1 MDAGES
7 AGVQMPFGCR
17 MGICQSCVIGLV
29 EGHVRDLRTG
39 AEHNREPGA
48 NMHFRRFRRLRVG
61 HLDVTPLVT
70 YGGVGYA
77 SVGKRL
83 QKGRIMA
90 ITDVEEFAHLT
101 EADIES
107 LGVELDAIRQDFE
120 DARGERDSR
129 YIHRTIAAQRA
140 LEAAGRV
147 LLAARSR
154 RSAWWAG
161 AVTLGVAKIVENME
175 IGHNVMHGQWDW
187 MNDPEIHSSTWE
199 WDMSGASKHWR
210 FTHNFVHHKYTNILG
225 MDDDVGYGMLR
236 VTRDQRW
243 KRFNLGNVLFNTILA
258 LGFEWGVGLQHLEL
272 GKVFKGRDDRAATL
286 RRVREFGV
294 KAGHQIGKDYI
305 AYPALTSL
313 SPGATYRSTLTANA
327 VANVIRNVWSN
338 AVIFCGH
345 FPDGAEKFTKTDMVG
360 ETKGQW
366 YLRQM
371 LGSANF
377 DAGPTLAFMSG
388 NLCYQIEHHLYPDL
402 PSNRLSEIAV
412 RVRAVCDKYDLPYT
426 TGSFLLQYGKAW
438 RTIAKLSLPN
448 KYLRDTAH
456 NAPETRSERMFT
468 ELEPGFART
477 DPATGR
483 RRGLKPGVSTV
494 RQWRRAHRAAKRLD
508 LTA

>member
-1 MDAGES
+1 
-7 AGVQMPFGCR
+7 
-17 MGICQSCVIGLV
+17 
-29 EGHVRDLRTG
+29 
-39 AEHNREPGA
+39 
-48 NMHFRRFRRLRVG
+48 
-61 HLDVTPLVT
+61 
-70 YGGVGYA
+70 
-77 SVGKRL
+77 
-83 QKGRIMA
+83 MA

-101 EADIES
+101 DADIES

-147 LLAARSR
+147 MLAASSR

-161 AVTLGVAKIVENME
+161 TVTLGVAKIVENME

-187 MNDPEIHSSTWE
+187 MNDPEIHSTTWE

-210 FTHNFVHHKYTNILG
+210 YTHNFMHHKYTNILG

-243 KRFNLGNVLFNTILA
+243 KPFNLGNVLFNTILA

-272 GKVFKGRDDRAATL
+272 GKMSKGRDDRGAT
-286 RRVREFGV
+286 RVRMREFAA
-294 KAGHQIGKDYI
+294 KAGRQVVKDYA
-305 AYPALTSL
+305 AYPAVTSL
-313 SPGATYRSTLTANA
+313 SPAATYRSTLTANA
-327 VANVIRNVWSN
+327 MANVIRNVWSN

-360 ETKGQW
+360 ESRGQW

-426 TGSFLLQYGKAW
+426 TGSFLLQYGKTW

-448 KYLRDTAH
+448 KYLRDTAD
-456 NAPETRSERMFT
+456 NAPETRSEQMFT
-468 ELEPGFART
+468 QLEPGFART

-483 RRGLKPGVSTV
+483 RRGLKTAISTV
-494 RQWRRAHRAAKRLD
+494 RQSRRDSATKRPA